1 MMEVIYCAFKYSAV
15 EVRNLRPSSRCGCT
29 PVPVIMPNKIIN
41 THIEG
46 AIVNKF
52 VLCL

>member
-1 MMEVIYCAFKYSAV
+1 MMEVISCAFKYSVV
-15 EVRNLRPSSRCGCT
+15 EIRNQSSSSMYGCT

-41 THIEG
+41 IHTEG
-46 AIVNKF
+46 VIVNKF

>member
-1 MMEVIYCAFKYSAV
+1 MMEVIYCAFKCSVV
-15 EVRNLRPSSRCGCT
+15 EIHNQSSSSMFGCT
-29 PVPVIMPNKIIN
+29 QVPIIMPNKIIN

-46 AIVNKF
+46 VIVNKI